1 MKISTRNAL
10 KGRLKKVLP
19 GAINTEVTVALG
31 GGGDEIVAVIT
42 RGSAERL
49 ELVPGMEVYA
59 IVKASNVLIAID

>member
-10 KGRLKKVLP
+10 KGKVKQVTP
-19 GAINTEVTVALG
+19 SAINTEVTVELD
-31 GGGDEIVAVIT
+31 GDGAEIVSVIT

-49 ELVPGMEVYA
+49 ELAPGMEVYA